1 MHLGLLRSTF
11 LLQTLKNLKVF
22 AKTNL
27 SQIMVFNFGSKRPG
41 ETFTF

>member
-1 MHLGLLRSTF
+1 MSRVAKKYE

-27 SQIMVFNFGSKRPG
+27 SQIMVFNFG
-41 ETFTF
+41 T